1 MPGVRDTGSKRSEPG
16 IRVLQDASRR
26 DYRESGRPRPIRIYE
41 WEPQS
46 PAGTPVPLVVVSHGT
61 GGSGGDMRWLVEPLV
76 AAGFRVIAV
85 DHHGNNYVGGYEPE
99 GFLFVWERPRD
110 LTFVLDVLADEQP
123 HGPVGAAGFSVG
135 GYTLAAL
142 AGARLDPQRVA
153 AALTGRAPLP
163 LIPEFPGVL
172 AALRQKVSEDIISA
186 AVNAAGADA
195 SDSRVRAAFQ
205 VAPGIGSLLT
215 PESLRAVP
223 IPVEIRW
230 GGADTIMTFEENI
243 RPYLEN
249 ISSSGGRSAG
259 PEVRHEDFFE
269 PEPADPGDAITS
281 RCRRSRVL
289 PRAPHLSGPHSV
301 EVRTVACLRAADQP
315 GRCDRDRPSRLP
327 GAVRLSLHLGGG
339 DCAWTSRSL
348 TDCSCSKAC
357 RCNNVSWSRSMRSRS
372 TFRRAKSWYVTVPSP
387 GIFT

>member
-1 MPGVRDTGSKRSEPG
+1 
-16 IRVLQDASRR
+16 
-26 DYRESGRPRPIRIYE
+26 
-41 WEPQS
+41 
-46 PAGTPVPLVVVSHGT
+46 
-61 GGSGGDMRWLVEPLV
+61 MRWLVEPLV

-85 DHHGNNYVGGYEPE
+85 DHHGNNYVDGYEPE

-135 GYTLAAL
+135 GYTVAAL

-172 AALRQKVSEDIISA
+172 AALRQKVAEDVISA
-186 AVNAAGADA
+186 AVNAAGADV

-230 GGADTIMTFEENI
+230 GGADTIMTFGQNI

-249 ISSSGGRSAG
+249 ISSSSGRSAG
-259 PEVRHEDFFE
+259 PEVRHEDSFE

-289 PRAPHLSGPHSV
+289 PRAPH
-301 EVRTVACLRAADQP
+301 
-315 GRCDRDRPSRLP
+315 
-327 GAVRLSLHLGGG
+327 
-339 DCAWTSRSL
+339 
-348 TDCSCSKAC
+348 
-357 RCNNVSWSRSMRSRS
+357 
-372 TFRRAKSWYVTVPSP
+372 
-387 GIFT
+387 